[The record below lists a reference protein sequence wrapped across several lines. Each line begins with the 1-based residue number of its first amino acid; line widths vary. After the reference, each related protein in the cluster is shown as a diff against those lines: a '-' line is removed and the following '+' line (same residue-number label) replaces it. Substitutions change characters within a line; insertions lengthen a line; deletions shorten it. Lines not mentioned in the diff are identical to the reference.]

1 MYYDDDDYNAY
12 DDYDRHRHTGEFSEW
27 FDDEQEEGDEFA
39 DDCLDD
45 TTSCN
50 NGQIEKENR
59 KVRDGCA
66 GCILLV
72 MIAILIAAILITKF

>member
-12 DDYDRHRHTGEFSEW
+12 DDYDRHRHTGEFKEW
-27 FDDEQEEGDEFA
+27 FDD
-39 DDCLDD
+39 
-45 TTSCN
+45 TTPCN

-66 GCILLV
+66 RCILLV
-72 MIAILIAAILITKF
+72 MIAIVIAAILITKF